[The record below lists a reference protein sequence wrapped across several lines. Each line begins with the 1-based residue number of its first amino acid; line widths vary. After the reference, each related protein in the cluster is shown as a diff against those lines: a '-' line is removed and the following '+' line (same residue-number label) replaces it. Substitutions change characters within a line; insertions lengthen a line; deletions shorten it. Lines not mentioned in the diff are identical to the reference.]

1 MINGLD
7 IYYSKNIG
15 KGLRSVSKTASGLKP
30 ISKKTASGLKPIS
43 KKTASG
49 LKPISK
55 KTASGLKP
63 ISKGG
68 TYKKYGRGL
77 KILQ

>member
-15 KGLRSVSKTASGLKP
+15 RGLKPISKSGSGLKP
-30 ISKKTASGLKPIS
+30 ISTNKQKENGLK
-43 KKTASG
+43 
-49 LKPISK
+49 
-55 KTASGLKP
+55 
-63 ISKGG
+63 GG
-68 TYKKYGRGL
+68 SCKKYGRGL

>member
-15 KGLRSVSKTASGLKP
+15 KGLKPISNNKQTTKGNGLKP
-30 ISKKTASGLKPIS
+30 V
-43 KKTASG
+43 
-49 LKPISK
+49 
-55 KTASGLKP
+55 
-63 ISKGG
+63 SKGKG
-68 TYKKYGRGL
+68 CKKIHGKGL

>member
-15 KGLRSVSKTASGLKP
+15 RGLKPVSKTANGLKP
-30 ISKKTASGLKPIS
+30 VSNKQKANGLKPVKGAS
-43 KKTASG
+43 CKKIG
-49 LKPISK
+49 K
-55 KTASGLKP
+55 
-63 ISKGG
+63 
-68 TYKKYGRGL
+68 GL

>member
-15 KGLRSVSKTASGLKP
+15 RGLKP
-30 ISKKTASGLKPIS
+30 ISNNNKQTISQKAKGLKPV
-43 KKTASG
+43 
-49 LKPISK
+49 
-55 KTASGLKP
+55 
-63 ISKGG
+63 SKGKG
-68 TYKKYGRGL
+68 CVKGKGL

>member
-15 KGLRSVSKTASGLKP
+15 QGLKP
-30 ISKKTASGLKPIS
+30 ISNNKQTAKGNGLKPIGKGC
-43 KKTASG
+43 KKIHG
-49 LKPISK
+49 K
-55 KTASGLKP
+55 
-63 ISKGG
+63 
-68 TYKKYGRGL
+68 GL

>member
-15 KGLRSVSKTASGLKP
+15 KGLKP
-30 ISKKTASGLKPIS
+30 ISNNNNKQTIS
-43 KKTASG
+43 TKG
-49 LKPISK
+49 N
-55 KTASGLKP
+55 GLKP
-63 ISKGG
+63 ISKGKG
-68 TYKKYGRGL
+68 CKKIHGKGL

>member
-15 KGLRSVSKTASGLKP
+15 KGLQPVTTNNKQSTKGRG
-30 ISKKTASGLKPIS
+30 I
-43 KKTASG
+43 
-49 LKPISK
+49 
-55 KTASGLKP
+55 KP

-68 TYKKYGRGL
+68 SCKKVGSGL

>member
-15 KGLRSVSKTASGLKP
+15 RGLKPISKVNGSGLKP
-30 ISKKTASGLKPIS
+30 ISKKVNGSGLKPIGKGC
-43 KKTASG
+43 KKVGS
-49 LKPISK
+49 
-55 KTASGLKP
+55 
-63 ISKGG
+63 
-68 TYKKYGRGL
+68 GL